1 MHSAKND
8 KNMTFSGKMV
18 EFDIII
24 LKQESQTQDKFCIFV
39 TRFYMIHKSIY
50 TQISWKWKGDWQK
63 QGD

>member
-50 TQISWKWKGDWQK
+50 TQIS
-63 QGD
+63 